1 MTYITIDDLSEQ
13 ERPNDDDCLVIGKVD
28 LNKISAKNLK
38 NIFQNRIK
46 MLSETHHTQKQR
58 LYTPDKKVIVDEET
72 IPLVM
77 SENLSTKINTIIT
90 EAMQD
95 GATLDVVEMSLLKA
109 QNDVLAQKSRL
120 YAGLMI
126 GNKKETNEQE
136 IKLKDKEALK
146 EFLKKSGVEVKEVDA
161 NGKDK

>member
-1 MTYITIDDLSEQ
+1 MQVDMTFSVL
-13 ERPNDDDCLVIGKVD
+13 
-28 LNKISAKNLK
+28 
-38 NIFQNRIK
+38 
-46 MLSETHHTQKQR
+46 
-58 LYTPDKKVIVDEET
+58 
-72 IPLVM
+72 

-95 GATLDVVEMSLLKA
+95 GATLDVIEMSLLKA

>member
-1 MTYITIDDLSEQ
+1 MQVDMTFSVLT
-13 ERPNDDDCLVIGKVD
+13 
-28 LNKISAKNLK
+28 
-38 NIFQNRIK
+38 
-46 MLSETHHTQKQR
+46 
-58 LYTPDKKVIVDEET
+58 
-72 IPLVM
+72 
-77 SENLSTKINTIIT
+77 ENLSTKINTIIT
-90 EAMQD
+90 EAMQN

-120 YAGLMI
+120 YAGMMMD
-126 GNKKETNEQE
+126 NKKETNEQE

>member
-1 MTYITIDDLSEQ
+1 MQVDMTFSVL
-13 ERPNDDDCLVIGKVD
+13 
-28 LNKISAKNLK
+28 
-38 NIFQNRIK
+38 
-46 MLSETHHTQKQR
+46 
-58 LYTPDKKVIVDEET
+58 
-72 IPLVM
+72 

>member
-1 MTYITIDDLSEQ
+1 MQFDMTFSVL
-13 ERPNDDDCLVIGKVD
+13 
-28 LNKISAKNLK
+28 
-38 NIFQNRIK
+38 
-46 MLSETHHTQKQR
+46 
-58 LYTPDKKVIVDEET
+58 
-72 IPLVM
+72 

>member
-1 MTYITIDDLSEQ
+1 MQFDMTFSVL
-13 ERPNDDDCLVIGKVD
+13 
-28 LNKISAKNLK
+28 
-38 NIFQNRIK
+38 
-46 MLSETHHTQKQR
+46 
-58 LYTPDKKVIVDEET
+58 
-72 IPLVM
+72 

-161 NGKDK
+161 NGKNK